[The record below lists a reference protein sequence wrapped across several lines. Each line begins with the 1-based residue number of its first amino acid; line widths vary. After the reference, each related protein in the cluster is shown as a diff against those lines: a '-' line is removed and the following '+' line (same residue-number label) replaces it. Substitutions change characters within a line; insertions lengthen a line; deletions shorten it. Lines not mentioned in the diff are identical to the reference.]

1 MEWRTRCRSTRAS
14 QCRTASWGWTWPA
27 GMSPDTSGCSSGRRE
42 SISAQQLSLRLSG
55 LSRYPVDTVHHQWG
69 RFCSIYLFSQER
81 ACYLASNPAKEETM
95 ETERVQVD
103 DVHGIVNKY
112 IVLKEFSRVSFISTL
127 YRMARAWILVLPGSV
142 LLKSSSGK
150 LLWRPPSS

>member
-1 MEWRTRCRSTRAS
+1 MTHAVPIYEGFAMPHSIMRVDVAGRDVTRY
-14 QCRTASWGWTWPA
+14 
-27 GMSPDTSGCSSGRRE
+27 
-42 SISAQQLSLRLSG
+42 LRLLLRKEG
-55 LSRYPVDTVHHQWG
+55 VNFRTTAEFEIVRTIKVFTIKEAVFVD
-69 RFCSIYLFSQER
+69 FISFLQER

-150 LLWRPPSS
+150 LL